1 MAWQRRGAR
10 RRTATEASASIE
22 PPSTEGVH
30 LRVQSALDRVRPYL
44 GSHGGGVS
52 LLRVDEDGVA
62 HLRLEGTCA
71 GCPSSAST
79 VRQALEHAVL
89 ASAPGVTSVRAEE
102 MVEPGGT
109 SERGG
114 ALRVHPGS
122 RQAGTRSSW
131 VAVDLHVPAGV
142 LTRVSVQGQR
152 LVVAGLAGT
161 LVAYLDRCPR
171 CDAPLSEGGVLVG
184 ELLRCACGTT
194 FDGYRAGRP
203 VHDEGPA
210 LTPVPLLPAG
220 TSWMVKVELARPAHA
235 DSAATPRER

>member
-10 RRTATEASASIE
+10 RRTAAEASAYIDL
-22 PPSTEGVH
+22 PSRDGMH

-52 LLRVDEDGVA
+52 LLRVDDDGVA

-71 GCPSSAST
+71 GCPSSAAT
-79 VRQALEHAVL
+79 VRQTLEHAVL
-89 ASAPGVTSVRAEE
+89 ASAPGVTAVRAEE
-102 MVEPGGT
+102 MVEPRGP
-109 SERGG
+109 SERRG
-114 ALRVHPGS
+114 ALRADAGA

-142 LTRVSVQGQR
+142 LTQVSVQGQR

-161 LVAYLDRCPR
+161 LVAYQDRCPR

-184 ELLRCACGTT
+184 ELLRCGCGTT

-203 VHDEGPA
+203 VHDEGAA

-220 TSWMVKVELARPAHA
+220 TSWTVKVELARPAHA
-235 DSAATPRER
+235 DWAATP